1 MFSAQKE
8 QTLMARQPI
17 VNDKK
22 ETIAYELLYRSSTSE
37 NQDVFG
43 FSGSIATIHVLLNSF
58 TSIYKKNKITQM
70 PAFINLTAS
79 LLINGTLPELPA
91 NRVVLEILED
101 VEVTQELI
109 DAIKDLHLKGY
120 RIALDDFVYDDKYI
134 PLLKLAKIV
143 KIDVLNISFEQIS
156 EQVAKLKPYGLVLL
170 AEKVETHEMFEFCKS
185 LGFKFFQGYFLSKPE
200 IIEGIKVEPST
211 IHLLKIIIELEKPE
225 VKASKLAALIL
236 QDPVFTFKMLRIVN
250 SSANQLVRKIHSIE
264 EVINLLGITEIKK
277 WVLISVMMSSPDKSD
292 EIIRQLLVRGRMCE
306 QIAIANDK
314 NSSASYMIA
323 GILSG
328 LDAILDI
335 EMEDVLAQVP
345 LSHEI
350 KSAISKGQGDIGK
363 VLYNIISFSKGEWAE
378 ISLDIDATIYHDAYL
393 ESVKWAND
401 TLKAMD

>member
-37 NQDVFG
+37 NQAVFG

-170 AEKVETHEMFEFCKS
+170 AENN
-185 LGFKFFQGYFLSKPE
+185 Y
-200 IIEGIKVEPST
+200 
-211 IHLLKIIIELEKPE
+211 
-225 VKASKLAALIL
+225 
-236 QDPVFTFKMLRIVN
+236 
-250 SSANQLVRKIHSIE
+250 
-264 EVINLLGITEIKK
+264 
-277 WVLISVMMSSPDKSD
+277 
-292 EIIRQLLVRGRMCE
+292 
-306 QIAIANDK
+306 
-314 NSSASYMIA
+314 
-323 GILSG
+323 
-328 LDAILDI
+328 
-335 EMEDVLAQVP
+335 
-345 LSHEI
+345 
-350 KSAISKGQGDIGK
+350 
-363 VLYNIISFSKGEWAE
+363 
-378 ISLDIDATIYHDAYL
+378 
-393 ESVKWAND
+393 
-401 TLKAMD
+401 

>member
-8 QTLMARQPI
+8 QILMARQPI

-22 ETIAYELLYRSSTSE
+22 QTIAYELLYRSSTSG
-37 NQDVFG
+37 NQAIFG
-43 FSGSIATIHVLLNSF
+43 FSGSIATIHVVLNSF
-58 TSIYKKNKITQM
+58 TSIYKKNKLTQM

-109 DAIKDLHLKGY
+109 DAVKDLHSKGF

-134 PLLKLAKIV
+134 PLLKFAKIV
-143 KIDVLNISFEQIS
+143 KIDVMNISFEQIS
-156 EQVAKLKPYGLVLL
+156 EQVARLEPYGLALL
-170 AEKVETHEMFEFCKS
+170 AEKVETYEIFEFCKS
-185 LGFKFFQGYFLSKPE
+185 LGFKFFQGYFFSKPE
-200 IIEGIKVEPST
+200 VIAGIKVEPST
-211 IHLLKIIIELEKPE
+211 IHLLKIVIELEKPD
-225 VKASKLAALIL
+225 VKTSKLAALIL

-277 WVLISVMMSSPDKSD
+277 WVLIIVMTSSPDKSD
-292 EIIRQLLVRGRMCE
+292 EISRQLLVRGRMCE
-306 QIAIANDK
+306 KIAIANGKD
-314 NSSASYMIA
+314 NSASYMIA
-323 GILSG
+323 GMLSG
-328 LDAILDI
+328 LDSILDI
-335 EMEDVLAQVP
+335 EIDDVLAQIP
-345 LSHEI
+345 LSDDI

-363 VLYNIISFSKGEWAE
+363 VLYNTISFSKGEWADV
-378 ISLDIDATIYHDAYL
+378 SLDIDTIIYNDAYL

-401 TLKAMD
+401 TLMVIN